1 MKPFLLLLLLCLP
14 VCSPGADQPPVILV
28 VGDSLSSAYGIDTEQ
43 GWVHL
48 LEERL
53 QSMSY
58 RFRVVNLS
66 ISGET
71 TRAAVDVL
79 APALPKYRPA
89 VVIVGLGG
97 NDGLRGINLGEMRNN
112 LAHLV
117 SASREQ
123 GAQVLLLGMRLPPN
137 YGSYYAGKFHEVYK
151 QVAAEQH
158 VSLVPFLLA
167 GVAEDRRL
175 MQEDDIHPNAEAQP
189 ILLDTLWPYL
199 EPLLTPGD
207 SGAAGVPAGSSM
219 RESSELP

>member
-1 MKPFLLLLLLCLP
+1 MLCLP
-14 VCSPGADQPPVILV
+14 VCSPGADRSPVILV
-28 VGDSLSSAYGIDTEQ
+28 VGDSLSSGYGFETEL

-89 VVIVGLGG
+89 VVIIGLGG
-97 NDGLRGINLGEMRNN
+97 NDGLRGISLDEMRNN
-112 LAHLV
+112 LVHLV
-117 SASREQ
+117 SSARAQ
-123 GAQVLLLGMRLPPN
+123 GARVLLLGMRLPPN
-137 YGSYYAGKFHEVYK
+137 YGSYYAGKFHEVY
-151 QVAAEQH
+151 QLVAAEQH
-158 VSLVPFLLA
+158 VPLVPFFLA

-175 MQEDDIHPNAEAQP
+175 MQEDNIHPSAVAQP

-199 EPLLTPGD
+199 EPLLSPGRYPD
-207 SGAAGVPAGSSM
+207 VPGAGAAGAPTKSPG
-219 RESSELP
+219 E